1 MNVQQNHTDE
11 SHNHTG
17 DLDVMRLHKNF
28 LYLHYPV
35 VLTVVASI
43 AILIFST
50 ASAVGICTA
59 VLLCVVTFFINRHAI
74 GTQALLQQSIED
86 YLMGRQQFGGKI
98 VPVWS
103 GHIEA
108 SRTQMESAVIAL
120 AQRFSGIVDKLE
132 LSVNASSEA
141 THSVQGGSGLVA
153 VFATSEKELSS
164 VIATLDGA
172 IASKAD
178 MLTKIQSLEQ
188 VIAELKKMAAD
199 VASIAAQTN
208 LLAINAAIEA
218 ARAGE
223 SGRGFAVVAQEVRM
237 LSNRSAEVGKHISE
251 KVGLVSSAI
260 ISTCQAAEESMQK
273 ENVAMRASEGV
284 INNVLSNFSSVTD
297 ALVQSSNQ
305 LKEESIGIKAEVSE
319 ALVQL
324 QFQDR
329 VSQIMTHVKHNIE
342 MLPEFLEQNFQEFEQ
357 SHNLQPLNPD
367 TLLADLEKTYAMAEE
382 RALHS
387 GTSTSRKVAVAP
399 TVSNDE
405 ITFF

>member
-1 MNVQQNHTDE
+1 VTSLN
-11 SHNHTG
+11 
-17 DLDVMRLHKNF
+17 KNF
-28 LYLHYPV
+28 LYQHYPFLLAV
-35 VLTVVASI
+35 VGSI
-43 AILIFST
+43 AILIFSA
-50 ASAVGICTA
+50 ASISGICTA
-59 VLLCVVTFFINRHAI
+59 VLLCGVTFYINRHAI
-74 GTQALLQQSIED
+74 RTQVLLQLSIEN
-86 YLMGRQQFGGKI
+86 YLTGRQQFGGQI

-108 SRTQMESAVIAL
+108 SRAQMESAVVSL
-120 AQRFSGIVDKLE
+120 TQRFSGIVDKLE
-132 LSVNASSEA
+132 QSVNASSEA
-141 THSVQGGSGLVA
+141 THSVAGGSGMVA
-153 VFATSEKELSS
+153 VFATSEQKLSS
-164 VIATLDGA
+164 VIATLEGA
-172 IASKAD
+172 SASKAD

-223 SGRGFAVVAQEVRM
+223 TGRGFAVVAQEVRM

-260 ISTCQAAEESMQK
+260 IATCHAAEESMQK
-273 ENVAMRASEGV
+273 ENLAMRGSEEV
-284 INNVLSNFSSVTD
+284 INSVLSNFSSVTD

-305 LKEESIGIKAEVSE
+305 LKDESMGIKAEVSE

-342 MLPEFLEQNFQEFEQ
+342 MLPEFLEQNYQEFEQ
-357 SHNLQPLNPD
+357 SHTLQPLNPD

-382 RALHS
+382 RAIHS
-387 GTSTSRKVAVAP
+387 GKVKTRTVAP
-399 TVSNDE
+399 VTASDE

>member
-1 MNVQQNHTDE
+1 MTSLN
-11 SHNHTG
+11 
-17 DLDVMRLHKNF
+17 KNF
-28 LYLHYPV
+28 LHLHYPFLLAV
-35 VLTVVASI
+35 VGSI
-43 AILIFST
+43 AILIFSA
-50 ASAVGICTA
+50 ASIGGTCTA
-59 VLLCVVTFFINRHAI
+59 VLLCSVTFYINRHAI
-74 GTQALLQQSIED
+74 RTQVLLQLSIEN
-86 YLMGRQQFGGKI
+86 YLTGRQQFGGQI

-108 SRTQMESAVIAL
+108 SRAQMESAVVSL
-120 AQRFSGIVDKLE
+120 TQRFSGIVDKLE
-132 LSVNASSEA
+132 QSVNASSEA
-141 THSVQGGSGLVA
+141 THSVAGGSGMVA
-153 VFATSEKELSS
+153 VFATSEKKLSS
-164 VIATLDGA
+164 VIATLEGA

-223 SGRGFAVVAQEVRM
+223 TGRGFAVVAQEVRM

-260 ISTCQAAEESMQK
+260 IATCHAAEESMQK
-273 ENVAMRASEGV
+273 ENLAMRSSEEV
-284 INNVLSNFSSVTD
+284 INSVLSNFSSVTD

-305 LKEESIGIKAEVSE
+305 LKDESMGIKAEVSE

-342 MLPEFLEQNFQEFEQ
+342 MLPEFLEQNYQEFEQ
-357 SHNLQPLNPD
+357 SHTLQPLNPD

-382 RALHS
+382 RAIHS
-387 GTSTSRKVAVAP
+387 GKVKTRTAAP
-399 TVSNDE
+399 VTASDE